1 MTKEKD
7 CLLSLVIPLNNDGA
21 ILASFVEE
29 AHREVSSRYE
39 NFEIVL
45 IDDGS
50 TDRTPQIVETLLTK
64 FDCIRYLRLS
74 RRFGLEIAITAGF
87 ESAIGDYTIVMLPE
101 FDPISA
107 IPALVQTLRSSKGLV
122 IGRSKENLYG
132 FFHRITQK
140 IFATTCSRFFDIE
153 VHENTTYLLGL
164 TRPTLNSLNKIR
176 DRFRH
181 IKTFS
186 DYVGSKPTFF
196 DYTLT
201 SRSGR
206 RWGRSLYEAIN
217 LAIDIVVSNSVRPLR
232 YISLLGLAVS
242 GINLAYFGYIGLIA
256 FFKKNVAEGWTTLST
271 QSALSFFVLNLVL
284 SVVCEYLGRI
294 LVESKDRPAYFIAE
308 ERNSSVLIAEKD
320 RRLNIVT
327 TSTSNVA

>member
-1 MTKEKD
+1 MSREKD
-7 CLLSLVIPLNNDGA
+7 CLVSLIVPLFNDSSVI
-21 ILASFVEE
+21 ASFVKD
-29 AHREVSSRYE
+29 AHQELSSRYE

-45 IDDGS
+45 VDDGS
-50 TDRTPQIVETLLTK
+50 TDSTSRVVESILSSL
-64 FDCIRYLRLS
+64 DCIRFLRLS
-74 RRFGLEIAITAGF
+74 RHFGLEIAISAGF
-87 ESAIGDYTIVMLPE
+87 ETAIGDYTIVMLPE
-101 FDPISA
+101 FDPVNSISE
-107 IPALVQTLRSSKGLV
+107 IVQTLRSSRGLV
-122 IGRSKENLYG
+122 IGRSKEPLYG
-132 FFHRITQK
+132 SFHRIVQRLFSK
-140 IFATTCSRFFDIE
+140 ACSRFFDIQ
-153 VHENTTYLLGL
+153 VHEDTTYLLAL
-164 TRPTLNSLNKIR
+164 NRNTLNSLNKIR
-176 DRFRH
+176 DRFKH

-186 DYVGSKPTFF
+186 DYVGSSPTFF
-196 DYTLT
+196 DYTLV

-232 YISLLGLAVS
+232 YISLLGLTVS

-284 SVVCEYLGRI
+284 SVICEYLGRI
-294 LVESKDRPAYFIAE
+294 LVESKDRPAYFIVE